1 MFEGQKIQ
9 RKGGQRTGENKGKK
23 KGGGEKKSKKD
34 LLTEKFLMK
43 WKVQEIENGQD
54 NMTKVKLRLGKS
66 QKEMQGLQRM
76 WLEVCGSK
84 ISVGDQT

>member
-23 KGGGEKKSKKD
+23 GGGGGSKRD

-43 WKVQEIENGQD
+43 
-54 NMTKVKLRLGKS
+54 
-66 QKEMQGLQRM
+66 
-76 WLEVCGSK
+76 
-84 ISVGDQT
+84 